1 RPLHPSGF
9 DRMGRKQTIGKNV
22 EHVREG
28 TEMKKPHP
36 PGRKRGQSNT
46 SKRRNS
52 NKVLSPRLARLL
64 TALLKKP
71 RTVRQLIDEIPTNNP
86 AEYASILRRRFGL
99 TIPCEHKRFIT
110 IDGRR

>member
-1 RPLHPSGF
+1 
-9 DRMGRKQTIGKNV
+9 
-22 EHVREG
+22 
-28 TEMKKPHP
+28 MKKPHP

-110 IDGRR
+110 IDGRRSWYGIYRLTVKDKQKAKRLIGAG